1 MLGIAASMFTY
12 LPLIH
17 TLCASSW
24 RTVSRKPNS
33 AGRSRGGMHGY
44 RMKVRKAQKFV
55 SVIVRRTTA
64 KVLWDGAT

>member
-1 MLGIAASMFTY
+1 
-12 LPLIH
+12 
-17 TLCASSW
+17 
-24 RTVSRKPNS
+24 
-33 AGRSRGGMHGY
+33 MHGY